1 MHIFLLTILVVY
13 GALHAYFFAKVRAA
27 LGFGIRGGLLLG
39 MFLVLMCVAP
49 VLVRMME
56 RMGYECAGR
65 VLACVA
71 YAWMGFVFLFF
82 CLSVL
87 MDLAH
92 LMIQGLGA
100 ISPWCA
106 IRMSLSPRL
115 AFSVPLCL
123 ALGLA
128 LYGYYQA
135 WQIRPHHITIAT
147 DKIPAE
153 MGKVRIVQLAD
164 VHLGLMVRERRLQK
178 IMDVVR
184 QADPDLLISTGDLV
198 DGQIDSLAGLAGFLR
213 DVRPRYG
220 KYAVTGNH
228 EFYAGLEH
236 ALDFMHQTGFVM
248 LRGEKTK
255 VNGFLAIAG
264 IDDPAGKGFGLWRAV
279 DETQLLSETRSEEFV
294 LLLKHLPRVNVD
306 ACGRFDLQLSGHT
319 HKGQIFP
326 FSLITRL
333 FFPYHAGWYDLAR
346 GSGLYVSRGTG
357 TWGPPMRLLAPP
369 EVTVIDLV
377 GSP

>member
-1 MHIFLLTILVVY
+1 MYLFLLSILGIY
-13 GALHAYFFAKVRAA
+13 GAVHAYFFTKARAA
-27 LGFGIRGGLLLG
+27 LGFGIRGGLLLSV
-39 MFLVLMCVAP
+39 FLLLMCIAP
-49 VLVRMME
+49 VLVRVME

-65 VLACVA
+65 VLAVIG

-87 MDLAH
+87 MDITQLV
-92 LMIQGLGA
+92 IQGLGA

-106 IRMSLSPRL
+106 IRLSLSSRL

-123 ALGLA
+123 ALCLA
-128 LYGYYQA
+128 IYSYYQA
-135 WQIRPHHITIAT
+135 WQIRPHHITITSA
-147 DKIPAE
+147 KIPAE
-153 MGKVRIVQLAD
+153 TGRVRIVQLAD

-178 IMDVVR
+178 IMEVVR
-184 QADPDLLISTGDLV
+184 QAEPDLLVSTGDLV
-198 DGQIDSLAGLAGFLR
+198 DGQIDSLTGLAGFLR
-213 DVRPRYG
+213 DIRPRYG

-236 ALDFMHQTGFVM
+236 ALDFMHQAGFVM
-248 LRGEKTK
+248 LRGEKAR
-255 VNGFLAIAG
+255 VNDFLAIVG
-264 IDDPAGKGFGLWRAV
+264 IDDPAGKAFGLWRAV
-279 DETQLLSETRSEEFV
+279 DETQLLSGSPGDEFV
-294 LLLKHLPRVNVD
+294 LLLKHLPRVNVE

-333 FFPYHAGWYDLAR
+333 FFPYHAGWYDLLK
-346 GSGLYVSRGTG
+346 GSGLYVSNGTG

-377 GSP
+377 SEP